1 MELEFSALRFSRKNP
16 GNNLHLTFSCIKKD
30 SFYTDLDTYLKDI
43 ETEFIEIPENRIE
56 ILQQLGDYVISAL
69 NGDGQVQLVFICTHN
84 SRRSQFGQLWAST
97 AAQFYG
103 IQNIATFSGGTG
115 STAFNPRAVAAIK
128 RTGFQVEK
136 LEGNIDNP
144 HYIIS
149 SGENLHGTPM
159 FSKKYDDFSNP
170 EKGFCAIMVCSDADE
185 ACPVVPGAEDRIS
198 MPYDDPKEF
207 DDKDQEKI
215 KYDERCR
222 QIAREMFFTFQ
233 YVKTNM

>member
-1 MELEFSALRFSRKNP
+1 MNRTVLVFSLMI
-16 GNNLHLTFSCIKKD
+16 LTLACMKKD
-30 SFYTDLDTYLKDI
+30 IFYPDLHNYFMDI
-43 ETEFIEIPENRIE
+43 EKEFTEIPESRIE

-69 NGDGQVQLVFICTHN
+69 NGDSQVQLVFICTHN

-103 IQNIATFSGGTG
+103 IQDIATFSGGTG
-115 STAFNPRAVAAIK
+115 STALNPRAVAAIK
-128 RTGFQVEK
+128 RAGFQVEK
-136 LEGNIDNP
+136 LEDNIDNP
-144 HYIIS
+144 RYIIS

-185 ACPVVPGAEDRIS
+185 ACPVVPGAEHRIS
-198 MPYDDPKEF
+198 MPYDDPKDY
-207 DDKDQEKI
+207 DDTDQEQA

-222 QIAREMFFTFQ
+222 QIACEMFFTFK
-233 YVKTNM
+233 YIRTSM